1 MRKFLLFV
9 SFVVLSLSVI
19 AQVPT
24 ISSFSP
30 ASAEVGASVTITG
43 TNFDATP
50 ANNIVYFGSTKATVT
65 AATTTSLTVT
75 VPTSSTHASISVNT
89 NGLIALTKSFFRVT
103 NSSISPR
110 LITGSNF
117 GNNIEF
123 SSIEGVNGD
132 NIILAGDFNND
143 GKVDLVKAGLNN
155 VRVHLNEMSSTGS
168 ISTSAFNA
176 GSLFAVSGGARTI
189 AVNDINGDG
198 KLDIVTGSSSGI
210 SVLVNT
216 TSGGILSFASS
227 LNISGNISSVR
238 LADLNLDGKLD
249 IAALNAGALSVYS
262 NTSNGATVSFANA
275 VQITLSTTGFNGL
288 DLADMNLDGK
298 FDMIVSK
305 SGTTNILTNNSTQ
318 GSLSFSSPISLS
330 VGHSYVA
337 AVDLDIDGD
346 NDLFLYD
353 KVVNNGFTSGTL
365 SSADFTSYNNSNG
378 NDGDNLGLSIAD
390 FNGDGYP
397 EVVSG
402 TNWDKM
408 WVYVNAASG
417 SVSAS
422 TFSGKWYPRQ
432 NLYCGS
438 CGPGIGVDI
447 NGDNKVDAVSSYR
460 NQSSFVITQN
470 IMAPAPSITVAG
482 TLSPIS
488 ICLGTTSAT
497 QTLTVSGADL
507 TANITATAPAG
518 YEISLA
524 SGSGFASSITL
535 TRSGTAVAATTI
547 YVRLQGSASNNASGN
562 IAFTSTGATTRNVA
576 TGTATVNGANNL
588 GGSLS
593 FNGNN
598 QYLTVPNSSNFSPGT
613 GDFTVE
619 WFQYQQST
627 SNWPRPFS
635 IGSTQLAVSIEGGSL
650 YLWLGGTWIANAALT
665 NYLNTWAHFAIVKSS
680 SNIKVYK
687 DGVAIIN
694 IANTSNIAFTGAFNI
709 GAKDGSNAGESFNGY
724 ITNFR
729 FSNAAIYT
737 SNFTV
742 STSPL
747 ASSASTKLLLLASN
761 SGSILT
767 DSGPSALT
775 LTNTASTVFNS
786 ATPFTSPISGN
797 TLCIGSPLQLT
808 HPTSGGTWSIPA
820 TTGLSISNTGVL
832 TGSASTTASSVVV
845 SYDYTIN
852 TCSFTDTKT
861 ITVSSLTSGTA
872 TGNQTLCSSNTT
884 VTAITLAGNT
894 SGSTIQWQSSLD
906 NVTFSN
912 VSNATS
918 ASFSPG
924 SLTATT
930 YYRAAVT
937 TAACGTLNS
946 NVIIKGYNNSLH
958 FDGADDFVEAGA
970 PLPIAANDNFTY
982 EAWVRP
988 SLVDANYRG
997 FLGTHVPNG
1006 GRGPSMWV
1014 GPNGSLHTDSY
1025 SGSTRFDMLVD
1036 NFFAANTWVHV
1047 AWVKN
1052 GTTYTL
1058 YKNGVQVSTRTAPA
1072 SVLLPNANFTIGKL
1086 DNWFAGTLDEV
1097 RIWNTARTAQ
1107 EITDNMSATLNGN
1120 ETGLRAYYTFNQGI
1134 PGGSNTSINTVA
1146 NLTTTPNLN
1155 GTLTAFAKSG
1165 NTSNFID
1172 GFRVLLTEQPV
1183 APAAVC
1189 LNANSNTISVT
1200 ASGSGITYQWFT
1212 NTANNTTNATAI
1224 ANATSNSYTIPTNVA
1239 GTRFYYVVV
1248 TGSCSSSITSNIVS
1262 QVVNSS
1268 TFTTDVSN
1276 ADQNLAFGGT
1286 ATPLTVSSP
1295 GATAYQWYSSLT
1307 KPALLD
1313 GFSGRTGWTSSTG
1326 SIESVALGSGGSGH
1340 PAINGSLLT
1349 FSYNDGSS
1357 VFRDFNLDQ
1366 TATTV
1371 TFSAEYAETD
1381 RDNNKAGDVG
1391 RIQLQF
1397 FNANNTQVGTTVQS
1411 PEFTGTL
1418 TFQSVSLTNV
1428 AIPSGATKVRV
1439 IFFQVSET
1447 EYWAG
1452 NYGIAFRNPSVT
1464 TNVALNGT
1472 PITGA
1477 TSATYTPSTATPGA
1491 LYYYAVATGGCSTAT
1506 SSLSGLI
1513 TVGKATPTIGSMTAI
1528 NKTFGD
1534 AAFTLTAPTSNA
1546 TGAFTF
1552 ASSNTA
1558 VATISG
1564 TTVTIVGAGT
1574 ATITATQATDAN
1586 YNAGSV
1592 STTLTVAKATPTIG
1606 SMAAINKTFGD
1617 AAFTLTAPTS
1627 NATGAFTYASSN
1639 TAVASI
1645 TNNVVSIVGAGTITI
1660 TATQATSANY
1670 LAGSVTTTLTV
1681 AKANPT
1687 IGTQQNITRAFG
1699 SSAITLVA
1707 PTSNSNGA
1715 FTYTISDASVATIS
1729 GATLTPVGIGTA
1741 TITATQAATANY
1753 NAGSIT
1759 RTITVVK
1766 GTPTIGSF
1774 AAINKTFGDAAFTLT
1789 APSSTSTGAFTYASS
1804 DASVATVSGSTVT
1817 IVGAGTANITA
1828 TQAEDANY
1836 NAGSVSAVLTVAK
1849 ASRTLS
1855 SFADINKTTTDAPF
1869 TLTAPISSAGTGA
1882 ITYSSSNTAVAT
1894 VSGSTVTPVGIG
1906 TTTITA
1912 TQAADANYLAASI
1925 TATLTV
1931 ILGDSDGDGV
1941 PDDVE
1946 VREGTDPNN
1955 PSSVKDSDGDGVP
1968 DFVEIGNGTNPNSPS
1983 DAIDSDG
1990 DGLSDYY
1997 EARNTA
2003 PTNITLSTATV
2014 NENNVAGAGIIDL
2027 TAIDAN
2033 IGEVFTYT
2041 LVAGT
2046 GDTDNASFTINGP
2059 SLQAVASFDFETKT
2073 SYSFRLKVTDKGGL
2087 SFEKDFTITVANV
2100 NEAPTALALSNT
2112 SVLENAASG
2121 TTVGTLAGTDADAG
2135 DTHTY
2140 TLVTGTGSTD
2150 NASFTITG
2158 TTLSTAAVFNFEAKN
2173 SYAVR
2178 VRVTDAGGLSF
2189 ERAFTI
2195 TVTDVNEAPTLTAI
2209 TDRRVYN
2216 VSTSQVVNL
2225 AGITAGPETAQ
2236 TTTTSVSTSNPA
2248 AFSAINVVGTQ
2259 IQFTLAAGIA
2269 TPQDVVVTVRVRDNG
2284 GVANGGVDSVVR
2296 TFRLGIDPMPVA
2308 AASPNLITLGATS
2321 QLSAAGANA
2330 VNYTWVAVGGTGI
2343 VGSGATINVRPAGT
2357 TTYAVV
2363 VTNSFG
2369 YQATVP
2375 VLLTVIVD
2383 YKLVP
2388 NNLVTPNG
2396 DGVNDRWVIPNI
2408 DMYPD
2413 NEVMVYDKA
2422 GRVVFAKRG
2431 YNNEWDGTVN
2441 GTKLKEDAY
2450 YYVIKFNKDGA
2461 LPIRGYVSIVR

>member
-24 ISSFSP
+24 ITSFSP

-50 ANNIVYFGSTKATVT
+50 ANNIVYFGSAKATVT

-75 VPTSSTHASISVNT
+75 VPASSTHASISVNT

-123 SSIEGVNGD
+123 SSIAGVNGD

-143 GKVDLVKAGLNN
+143 GKVDLVKAGSNN
-155 VRVHLNEMSSTGS
+155 VRVHLNVMSSTGS

-176 GSLFAVSGGARTI
+176 GTLFSISGGAQTI

-275 VQITLSTTGFNGL
+275 VQITLSATGFNGL

-346 NDLFLYD
+346 NDLFLYN

-378 NDGDNLGLSIAD
+378 NDGDNLGLSVAD

-460 NQSSFVITQN
+460 DQSSFVITQN

-547 YVRLQGSASNNASGN
+547 YLRLQGSASNNASGN

-665 NYLNTWAHFAIVKSS
+665 NYLNTWSHFAIVKSA

-694 IANTSNIAFTGAFNI
+694 VANTSNIAFTGAFNI

-861 ITVSSLTSGTA
+861 ITISSLNAGTA
-872 TGNQTLCSSNTT
+872 TGNQTLCSSSTT
-884 VTAITLAGNT
+884 LTAITLAGNT
-894 SGSTIQWQSSLD
+894 SGSSIQWQSSLD

-912 VSNATS
+912 ISNATS
-918 ASFSPG
+918 ASLSPG
-924 SLTATT
+924 SVTATT

-946 NVIIKGYNNSLH
+946 NVIIKGYNNSLN
-958 FDGADDFVEAGA
+958 FDGTDDFVQAGA

-988 SLVDANYRG
+988 TVIDSYRG

-1036 NFFAANTWVHV
+1036 DFFTVNAWVHV

-1052 GTTYTL
+1052 GTTYTI
-1058 YKNGVQVSTRTAPA
+1058 YKNGVQVTTATAPA

-1086 DNWFAGTLDEV
+1086 DNFFAGTLDEV

-1107 EITDNMSATLNGN
+1107 EINNNISATLNGN
-1120 ETGLRAYYTFNQGI
+1120 ETGLAAYYTFNQGV

-1146 NLTTTPNLN
+1146 NLTSTPNLN

-1172 GFRVLLTEQPV
+1172 GFRVLLTAQPV
-1183 APAAVC
+1183 APTAVC
-1189 LNANSNTISVT
+1189 LNASSNTISVT
-1200 ASGSGITYQWFT
+1200 ALGSGLTYQWFT
-1212 NTANNTTNATAI
+1212 NTVNNTTNATAI
-1224 ANATSNSYTIPTNVA
+1224 ANATTNSYTIPTNVA

-1268 TFTTDVSN
+1268 TFTTEPSST
-1276 ADQNLAFGGT
+1276 AQNLAFGGT
-1286 ATPLTVSSP
+1286 ATALTVASP
-1295 GATAYQWYSSLT
+1295 GATAYQW
-1307 KPALLD
+1307 
-1313 GFSGRTGWTSSTG
+1313 FSNSNNST
-1326 SIESVALGSGGSGH
+1326 SGG
-1340 PAINGSLLT
+1340 
-1349 FSYNDGSS
+1349 
-1357 VFRDFNLDQ
+1357 
-1366 TATTV
+1366 
-1371 TFSAEYAETD
+1371 
-1381 RDNNKAGDVG
+1381 
-1391 RIQLQF
+1391 
-1397 FNANNTQVGTTVQS
+1397 NA
-1411 PEFTGTL
+1411 
-1418 TFQSVSLTNV
+1418 
-1428 AIPSGATKVRV
+1428 
-1439 IFFQVSET
+1439 
-1447 EYWAG
+1447 
-1452 NYGIAFRNPSVT
+1452 
-1464 TNVALNGT
+1464 
-1472 PITGA
+1472 ITGA

-1606 SMAAINKTFGD
+1606 SMATINKTFGD
-1617 AAFTLTAPTS
+1617 ANFALTIPTS
-1627 NATGAFTYASSN
+1627 NSTGLFTFASSN
-1639 TAVASI
+1639 TAVATI
-1645 TNNVVSIVGAGTITI
+1645 TNNTVTIVGAGTITI

-1687 IGTQQNITRAFG
+1687 IGSQQNITRAFG

-1707 PTSNSNGA
+1707 PSSNSNGA

-1729 GATLTPVGIGTA
+1729 GATLTPVGIGTT

-1882 ITYSSSNTAVAT
+1882 ITYSSSNSGVAT
-1894 VSGSTVTPVGIG
+1894 VSGSTVTLVGIG

-1912 TQAADANYLAASI
+1912 TQAADANYLAATI

-1990 DGLSDYY
+1990 NGLSDYY

-2014 NENNVAGAGIIDL
+2014 NENNVAGAGIINL
-2027 TAIDAN
+2027 TATDAN
-2033 IGEVFTYT
+2033 IGEAFTYT

-2046 GDTDNASFTINGP
+2046 GDTDNASFTINGS

-2087 SFEKDFTITVANV
+2087 SFEKEFSITVINV
-2100 NEAPTALALSNT
+2100 NEAPTALALTGT

-2121 TTVGTLAGTDADAG
+2121 TAVGTLAGTDADAG

-2173 SYAVR
+2173 SYAIR

-2236 TTTTSVSTSNPA
+2236 TTTTSVSTSNPTV
-2248 AFSAINVVGTQ
+2248 FSAINIVGTQ

-2296 TFRLGIDPMPVA
+2296 TFKLGIDPMPVA
-2308 AASPNLITLGATS
+2308 AASPNLITLGATA
-2321 QLSAAGANA
+2321 QLSATGANA

-2422 GRVVFAKRG
+2422 GRVVFSKRG
-2431 YNNEWDGTVN
+2431 YNNEWDGSLN